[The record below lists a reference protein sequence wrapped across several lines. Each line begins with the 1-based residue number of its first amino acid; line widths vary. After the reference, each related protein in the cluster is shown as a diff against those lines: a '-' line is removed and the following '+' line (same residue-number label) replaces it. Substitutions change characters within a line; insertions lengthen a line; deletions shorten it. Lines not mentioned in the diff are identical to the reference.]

1 MRGLLFQNHFLRKE
15 QTAMI
20 DKTLFNVNDSN
31 LTMRIQ
37 QAEMYLKE
45 FEAEVKRAQGAT
57 GIFRSKEDALGRIM
71 ILNEFAPNDSRVK
84 GLFERARAC
93 LIGST
98 GNFTD
103 ITDDMT
109 VYLVNEQKL
118 RDLYC
123 EKSEKAWNALIAQH
137 KDKIR
142 EKLYPAPDV
151 MEEDIDDL
159 VGTYVILDEVRYPM
173 NQFMGV
179 TGEYIWMGK
188 RSTGMYFLKIDTR
201 KWLGPYEAVKR
212 YRRLVDSTMMEVDK
226 WTVLGVITD
235 LTMEQPE
242 AGEKKIGAPV
252 YAVVVE
258 PVALYVPGHVIGLY
272 DPEKESSGYFEGEDE
287 VAGIKEA
294 WYTEKSV
301 PEDVTPERLVEIFR
315 QAIKEKNYDLY
326 ADCIQPERR
335 ENPIQ
340 QDLML
345 YFWDLHQERFHGEYV
360 HAEVVPEETKITVV
374 KGYDDNNGLDS
385 YFLSKEDQENIAKR
399 YGDKIEY
406 ASVQTISFDK
416 NGKQLGSPVRRN
428 LIRTNG
434 GRWYVR
440 DYEIRF

>member
-1 MRGLLFQNHFLRKE
+1 
-15 QTAMI
+15 MI

-57 GIFRSKEDALGRIM
+57 GIFRSKEDALARIK
-71 ILNEFAPNDSRVK
+71 ILSEFAPNDPRVK
-84 GLFERARAC
+84 SMFERARNC
-93 LIGST
+93 IIGST

-103 ITDDMT
+103 VTSDMT
-109 VYLVNEQKL
+109 QYLVNEQKL
-118 RDLYC
+118 REMYC
-123 EKSEKAWNALIAQH
+123 EKSEKAWNALREKYQ
-137 KDKIR
+137 DKLL

-151 MEEDIDDL
+151 LEEPQENY
-159 VGTYVILDEVRYPM
+159 VGKYVILDEVRYPM

-179 TGEYIWMGK
+179 TGEYIWCGK
-188 RSTGMYFLKIDTR
+188 RSTGMYFVKINGR
-201 KWLGPYEAVKR
+201 RWLGPYEAVKR

-226 WTVLGVITD
+226 WTVLAEITGV
-235 LTMEQPE
+235 TMEQPE
-242 AGEKKIGAPV
+242 PGEKKVGPPV
-252 YAVVVE
+252 YAAVVE
-258 PVALYVPGHVIGLY
+258 PIALYVPGHVLGFY
-272 DPEKESSGYFEGEDE
+272 DKERETSGYFEGEDE
-287 VAGIKEA
+287 VAAIKEA
-294 WYTEKSV
+294 WYTVKSV

-326 ADCIQPERR
+326 VDCIQPERR
-335 ENPIQ
+335 QNPIQ
-340 QDLML
+340 ESLML
-345 YFWDLHQERFHGEYV
+345 YYWDLHQERLHGEYV
-360 HAEVVPEETKITVV
+360 HAEVVPDSTKITVV
-374 KGYDDNNGLDS
+374 KGYSDESGLDS
-385 YFLSKEDQENIAKR
+385 FFLSAEDQKAIEAR
-399 YGDKIEY
+399 YGEKVEY

>member
-1 MRGLLFQNHFLRKE
+1 MV
-15 QTAMI
+15 
-20 DKTLFNVNDSN
+20 DKTTFTVDANN
-31 LTMRIQ
+31 LTLRIG

-45 FEAEVKRAQGAT
+45 FENEVKRAQGAT
-57 GIFRSKEDALGRIM
+57 GIFRSKEDALSRIM
-71 ILNEFAPNDSRVK
+71 ILNEFAPNDPRVK
-84 GLFERARAC
+84 NLFDRAKAC
-93 LIGST
+93 VIGST
-98 GNFTD
+98 GNFIT

-109 VYLVNEQKL
+109 QYLRNEENL
-118 RDLYC
+118 RAMYS
-123 EKSEKAWNALIAQH
+123 EKSEKAWNALVAKYQ
-137 KDKIR
+137 DKLL
-142 EKLYPAPDV
+142 EKVFPAPDV
-151 MEEDIDDL
+151 NDVKADEL
-159 VGTYVILDEVRYPM
+159 YGKYVILDEVRYPS

-179 TGEYIWMGK
+179 TGEFIHMGK
-188 RSTGMYFLKIDTR
+188 RSSGMYFVKIDTR

-212 YRRLVDSTMMEVDK
+212 YRRLVDSTMMQVDK
-226 WTVLGVITD
+226 WTVLGEITGI
-235 LTMEQPE
+235 TMEIPE
-242 AGEKKIGAPV
+242 AGETKVGAPV
-252 YAVVVE
+252 YAPVVE
-258 PVALYVPGHVIGLY
+258 PVALYVPGHVLGFY
-272 DPEKESSGYFEGEDE
+272 DPELENSGYFEGEDE